1 MSYKPVIV
9 AVAHRVQN
17 WVKLVMVFS
26 SPRSL
31 HNIFQS
37 CESKEVVVKLDGLYL
52 LAFSMLMV
60 QVGDVSGNKVL
71 PSHSG

>member
-17 WVKLVMVFS
+17 WMKLVMVFF

-37 CESKEVVVKLDGLYL
+37 CENKQVVMKRDGLYL
-52 LAFSMLMV
+52 LDFSMLTV
-60 QVGDVSGNKVL
+60 QVSDVSGIKIL
-71 PSHSG
+71 PSYSA